1 MGQYKLNPDQETQ
14 DDIQKVLLEIS
25 KVVNQSTGIQ
35 LGEKQFSMVE
45 NRLKSHMIKM
55 GINLFSDYLTYF
67 NAHKI
72 AETEKLVSLMTTHHT
87 YFFREFT
94 HFEYLESHL
103 AEIAQRVRDRG
114 DNKITVWS
122 AACSRGQEVYSLA
135 LFLDIHLKQIAPDI
149 GYEILGTDI
158 DPESVKMAKNGVYPW
173 DDVKKI
179 PMQYLNG
186 HWVRGTGDIA
196 SFAKIKDNFKKNCSF
211 DVVNLND
218 IKPLNKKFDVIFC
231 RNVFIY
237 FNLDQIKNITKSLIS
252 YLKPEGLFF
261 VGISETL
268 NGVAENINYVGP
280 SVYTE
285 KMKVVAPVPQPATS
299 KFASKSTATATAS
312 SAASKV
318 PPAIVKAPLFQM
330 PSVLKVLCVDDSQTI
345 LTLLKK
351 ILTKEFGFEVIGTAI
366 HGKDAVEKMKTLK
379 PDLVTLDIHMPEM
392 DGISYLKSQMND
404 KHPPVIM
411 ISSINRENSDTAM
424 KSIELGASDYIEK
437 PTMANLQERSD
448 EIRSKLKMAY
458 QFKHKSHKLSEIDKS
473 FKKKYEI
480 KNTDKKAR
488 VVFANLSASASKL
501 TMEFVKNIL
510 ATDPATLFVF
520 DGVFEALPP
529 LFEKMKSK
537 TSLPM
542 ILVDEISKIEDR
554 KVYFCDLEKN
564 SKKWNEL
571 LKDKKVS
578 VAVMG
583 MPSKKI
589 LTAIQDIHP
598 AHLTVEDVG
607 DVSNPHYQEL
617 KEVAQ
622 AIVPLNSYLSVS
634 EDFFVKSDEP

>member
-1 MGQYKLNPDQETQ
+1 MGQYKINPDQETEAEV
-14 DDIQKVLLEIS
+14 QKVLLEIS

-103 AEIAQRVRDRG
+103 SEIADRVRQRG
-114 DNKITVWS
+114 ENKISVWS
-122 AACSRGQEVYSLA
+122 AACSRGQEVYSLS
-135 LFLDIHLKQIAPDI
+135 LFLDIHLKQVAPDI
-149 GYEILGTDI
+149 SYEILGTDI

-173 DDVKKI
+173 EDVKKI

-186 HWVRGTGDIA
+186 NWVRGSGDIA
-196 SFAKIKDNFKKNCSF
+196 SFAKIKDQYKKNCQF

-218 IKPLNKKFDVIFC
+218 IKPLNKKFDIIFC

-237 FNLDQIKNITKSLIS
+237 FNLDQIKNITKSLMG

-268 NGVAENINYVGP
+268 NGVAENIHYVGP

-285 KMKVVAPVPQPATS
+285 KLKVVKP
-299 KFASKSTATATAS
+299 
-312 SAASKV
+312 SAASVVASGALPEGKAV
-318 PPAIVKAPLFQM
+318 PSMAKPSASVIKAPLFQM
-330 PSVLKVLCVDDSQTI
+330 PAVLKVLCVDDSQTI

-351 ILTKEFGFEVIGTAI
+351 ILTKDFGFEVVGTAV
-366 HGKDAVEKMKTLK
+366 HGKDAIEKMKTLK

-458 QFKHKSHKLSEIDKS
+458 QFKHKNSKLSEIDKS

-488 VVFANLSASASKL
+488 VVFANLSAASSKM
-501 TMEFVKNIL
+501 TMEFVKNIQ
-510 ATDPATLFVF
+510 AVDPATVFIF
-520 DGVFEALPP
+520 DGVFEALQP
-529 LFEKMKSK
+529 LFDKVKSK

-542 ILVDEISKIEDR
+542 VLTDEISKIEDR
-554 KVYFCDLEKN
+554 KVYFCDLDKN
-564 SKKWNEL
+564 SNKWNDL
-571 LKDKKVS
+571 LKNKKVS

-589 LTAIQDIHP
+589 LTAIHEIHP
-598 AHLTVEDVG
+598 AHLTIEDVG
-607 DVSNPHYQEL
+607 EVSNVHYQEL
-617 KEVAQ
+617 KEVSQ
-622 AIVPLNSYLSVS
+622 AVVPLNSYLSVS
-634 EDFFVKSDEP
+634 EDFFVKSEEN